1 MGNIK
6 MWGGPKVPWD
16 PYAYFDDNAI
26 WSWQFAWL
34 PHRCELSNKFIWLSY
49 AYRGVVTMNDYPEP
63 VQVRW
68 RTTDEHLLYL
78 IKR

>member
-1 MGNIK
+1 MI
-6 MWGGPKVPWD
+6 GPETKSWD
-16 PYAYFDDNAI
+16 PYAYFHDNAI

-49 AYRGVVTMNDYPEP
+49 AYRGVVTINDYPES

-68 RTTDEHLLYL
+68 RNTDEHLLHL
-78 IKR
+78 IKQ

>member
-16 PYAYFDDNAI
+16 PYAYFHDNAI

-49 AYRGVVTMNDYPEP
+49 AYRGVATMNDYPEP

-68 RTTDEHLLYL
+68 RNTDEHLLYL
-78 IKR
+78 IKQ